1 MRAIDEIVSIIGTV
15 GFPIVMCGAAVWF
28 IKYLFD
34 RNTTQIESITKEHR
48 QEMSD
53 ITQALANNTLVM
65 QKLVDVLEK
74 EKEMGEDN
82 IDV

>member
-1 MRAIDEIVSIIGTV
+1 MRTIDEIVSIIGSV

-34 RNTTQIESITKEHR
+34 RNTAQIESITKEHK
-48 QEMSD
+48 QEMSG
-53 ITQALANNTLVM
+53 ITQALANNTIVM

-74 EKEMGEDN
+74 GKEMEEDN

>member
-1 MRAIDEIVSIIGTV
+1 MIKIDEIVSIIGTV

-34 RNTTQIESITKEHR
+34 KNTTQIESVTKEHK
-48 QEMSD
+48 QEMAD

-65 QKLVDVLEK
+65 QKLVDALDK
-74 EKEMGEDN
+74 GKKLEDN